1 MGVFWQDL
9 KFGARLLRTKPA
21 FTAVA
26 VLTLALGIGANTA
39 IFSTL
44 NAILLRSLPLDDPSR
59 LVLFDDHASEG
70 TSIGDPSD
78 EAWRRYSFPSYR
90 HFADNVKAFEALAAF
105 RSGEARL
112 KLSGETR
119 GDGAAQLATGHL
131 VSGNYFAV
139 LGASAALGRALTPA
153 DDVEN
158 AKAAAVVSYGY
169 WKRRLAADPS
179 AIGRVV
185 QLNGTPFT
193 IVGVMPESFF
203 GIRVRRPTDFWL
215 PLHFQPQ
222 IEQRESYLQARDTY
236 WLNLVGRLAPGMDL
250 KGAQAE
256 VDVALKNFLRAQAG
270 PDAGEEWKR
279 AIEHA
284 SIRLAPGERGISGY
298 RTYYGDALRLLMYVT
313 TFVLMIACANIANL
327 SLSRATERFPE
338 VSMRLALGASR
349 WRLARQLL
357 TESVLL
363 AVIGGAAG
371 LLLAMWGVDALK
383 KLVSASAPVDV
394 GLSIPVLAFTTA
406 VSIVA
411 GILFG
416 LAPALRAGRSDLTTA
431 MRSRVEGGSG
441 RLRAGLGTAL
451 VVSQVALSLVLLV
464 GSVLLV
470 RSLRNLA
477 QADVGF
483 VREGVLVVDIDT
495 RIGGLGSAELSDYY
509 RRLLERVQAIPG
521 VRAATVASVSPMN
534 GSNQSSDIT
543 IAGTTAPER
552 EDMAVNVLRIGP
564 RYVETLGVPLLEGR
578 EFEPRD
584 GPSGPSVGLVNQA
597 FVRSFFQGRSPLGK
611 RFGIGGD
618 PKDATIE
625 IVGVLGDAKYQDAR
639 EAPVRSVFVP
649 LLREQG
655 QSGYQSDLEI
665 RTSVDPASLVA
676 VVRQAVTE
684 VDARVPIAGVKTLA
698 QQVAESMRREQLLAR
713 LVGAFGALALVLACV
728 GLYGIVSQAVARRTN
743 EVGIRMALGASSRD
757 ILTMV
762 LREAGTLV
770 LAGIALG
777 IPGAMLASRLLT
789 SQLFGVEPTDPAT
802 LAGSCALLAAVTIAA
817 SYFPARRAA
826 GLQPMTSLRAE

>member
-1 MGVFWQDL
+1 M
-9 KFGARLLRTKPA
+9 LRKKPA

-26 VLTLALGIGANTA
+26 VLSLALGIGANTA
-39 IFSTL
+39 IFSAL
-44 NAILLRSLPLDDPSR
+44 NAILLRSLPLDDPAR

-78 EAWRRYSFPSYR
+78 EVWRLYSFPSYR

-105 RSGEARL
+105 RSGETRL
-112 KLSGETR
+112 KLSGETH
-119 GDGAAQLATGHL
+119 GDGAAQLATGQL
-131 VSGNYFAV
+131 VSGNYFEV
-139 LGASAALGRALTPA
+139 LKANAALGRALRPS

-158 AKAAAVVSYGY
+158 AAAAAVVSYGY

-179 AIGRVV
+179 AVGRVV
-185 QLNGTPFT
+185 QLNGTAFT

-203 GIRVRRPTDFWL
+203 GIRVRRPADFWL

-222 IEQRESYLQARDTY
+222 IEQRESNLQARDIY
-236 WLNLVGRLAPGMDL
+236 WLNLVGRLAPGTDL
-250 KGAQAE
+250 PQAQAA
-256 VDVALKNFLRAQAG
+256 VDVAFKNFLRQQAG

-298 RTYYGDALRLLMYVT
+298 RTYYGEALGVLMFVT
-313 TFVLMIACANIANL
+313 TFVLIIACANIANL
-327 SLSRATERFPE
+327 SLSRATERAPE

-363 AVIGGAAG
+363 SLIGGAAG
-371 LLLAMWGVDALK
+371 LLLALWGVDALK

-394 GLSIPVLAFTTA
+394 GLSLPVLAFTAA

-411 GILFG
+411 GVLFG

-441 RLRAGLGTAL
+441 RLRAGLGPAL

-464 GSVLLV
+464 GSVLLI

-483 VREGVLVVDIDT
+483 VRDGVLVVDIDT

-534 GSNQSSDIT
+534 GSSQNSDIT
-543 IAGTTAPER
+543 IEGYTAPEQ
-552 EDMAVNVLRIGP
+552 EDMEVNVLRIGP

-578 EFEPRD
+578 QFEPRD

-618 PKDATIE
+618 TKDATIE
-625 IVGVLGDAKYQDAR
+625 IVGVLGDSKYQDAR
-639 EAPVRSVFVP
+639 EAPVRSVFIP

-655 QSGYQSDLEI
+655 QSGYSSDLEI
-665 RTSVDPASLVA
+665 RTSVDPSSLVT
-676 VVRQAVTE
+676 VVRQAITE

-713 LVGAFGALALVLACV
+713 LVGAFGVLALVLACV
-728 GLYGIVSQAVARRTN
+728 GLYGLVSQAVARRTN
-743 EVGIRMALGASSRD
+743 EVGIRMALGASSRN
-757 ILTMV
+757 ILVMV

-770 LAGIALG
+770 AAGIAIG
-777 IPGAMLASRLLT
+777 IPAALLASRLLK
-789 SQLFGVEPTDPAT
+789 SQLFGVGPTDPAT
-802 LAGSCALLAAVTIAA
+802 LAGSCALLAAVAIAA